1 MPPVGLTRC
10 LGGQAPWKR
19 LRYKTKFPG
28 FRGIFAASG
37 HRTGCMPQGKE
48 SMAVRAPDRL
58 YAAGQR
64 EERLRR
70 HAAQD
75 CSPALS
81 GVGLPAPEQEGAQRI
96 PTGDRNG
103 CSVTLPGHRT
113 GGTPQKTTIGG
124 YDEQGNGAI
133 AL

>member
-1 MPPVGLTRC
+1 MPPVGLIRC

-37 HRTGCMPQGKE
+37 HRTSVTPAASRRSHIFFAQANTTGK
-48 SMAVRAPDRL
+48 SK
-58 YAAGQR
+58 
-64 EERLRR
+64 
-70 HAAQD
+70 
-75 CSPALS
+75 
-81 GVGLPAPEQEGAQRI
+81 
-96 PTGDRNG
+96 DRNG

>member
-37 HRTGCMPQGKE
+37 NRMKDGWMPQGKE
-48 SMAVRAPDRL
+48 RNGCGATL
-58 YAAGQR
+58 AAS
-64 EERLRR
+64 RR
-70 HAAQD
+70 SHIFFAQ
-75 CSPALS
+75 ANT
-81 GVGLPAPEQEGAQRI
+81 
-96 PTGDRNG
+96 TGKSKDRNG
-103 CSVTLPGHRT
+103 CSVTL
-113 GGTPQKTTIGG
+113 QKTTIGG

>member
-37 HRTGCMPQGKE
+37 NRMKDGWMPQGKE
-48 SMAVRAPDRL
+48 
-58 YAAGQR
+58 
-64 EERLRR
+64 
-70 HAAQD
+70 
-75 CSPALS
+75 
-81 GVGLPAPEQEGAQRI
+81 
-96 PTGDRNG
+96 RNG
-103 CSVTLPGHRT
+103 CSVTL
-113 GGTPQKTTIGG
+113 QKTTIGG